1 MPTPQPSNHHWP
13 ARFKTS
19 LLLMA
24 LALLATH
31 GGSLAADEKT
41 DFFESKIRPV
51 LIENCYKCHSAAAQA
66 TGKLKG
72 GLLLDDRENI
82 RRGGES
88 GPAVVPGNEKKSLLL
103 SALRHEDFEMPPKG
117 KLPAG
122 VIADFAKWIKMGAP
136 DPRDGVTAVE
146 STIDLEKGRQFW
158 SFQPVQ
164 EPTLP
169 ENIDPAWSQTGIDR
183 LVAATMTAKGLK
195 PVDLATAEVLVR
207 RLYLDLLGLPPSP
220 QQLDQ
225 WVTRLQEK
233 KQRDTAL
240 ENLVDSLLDSPQ
252 FGERW
257 GRHWLDV
264 ARYAESNGNSRNATF
279 PHAWRYRDY
288 VIDAFNADTPYDQFI
303 QQQIAG
309 DLLPHNGAE
318 QRNANLVATGF
329 LALASKPVIRG
340 RQGKFIPDIV
350 ADQIEVTT
358 RSVLGMT
365 VSCARCHDHKFDP
378 IPTTDYYGLA
388 GIFAS
393 STTLYGGG
401 GNSMGGAPST
411 GLHALLSDNPAANK
425 KYELWQAELAK
436 VTKRQK
442 EVTNEIKKMRVRPK
456 KGEKAKPKPITS
468 EQKDRLKELN
478 AEKKQ
483 LAGAIKKLR
492 ANPVAVPQAAM
503 GIREGSG
510 INEVPIYVRG
520 VSPKG
525 DAITRRLLTVLSDS
539 ESTGFH
545 DQQSGRLELARWL
558 TSSENPLAS
567 RVMVNRIW
575 QHLFGTGIVRTP
587 DNFGVNGVRPT
598 HPELLDYLAN
608 AFVKDGWSIKRM
620 IRRLVLTR
628 SYQLSDAHHQ
638 ANYQLDPDNFYLWR
652 HSRKRLE
659 AEVIRDTILL
669 ASGSLEKERP
679 TGSVVTVHGG
689 KLIQD
694 SLTPDKI
701 HKPSNHRSVY
711 LPVLRNGLPEVLEI
725 FDVADPSLV
734 VGRRNVTIVPAQ
746 DLYLMNNP
754 FVLQK
759 SEEFAQRLLQESDD
773 EKGRIDLAYRIA
785 LSRPSTKTEQLKV
798 ANFLA
803 EVVTS
808 LPENKTDQER
818 QLTAW
823 TSFCQALFV
832 SSEFRYLP

>member
-1 MPTPQPSNHHWP
+1 MLPSQLPSYHRQI
-13 ARFKTS
+13 ALKTCTFAI
-19 LLLMA
+19 L
-24 LALLATH
+24 LALLS
-31 GGSLAADEKT
+31 GSLKADEKT
-41 DFFESKIRPV
+41 DFFEAKIRPV
-51 LIENCYKCHSAAAQA
+51 LIESCYKCHSAAAQA
-66 TGKLKG
+66 NGKLKG
-72 GLLLDDRENI
+72 GLLLDNRESI
-82 RRGGES
+82 RRGGET
-88 GPAVVPGNEKKSLLL
+88 GPAIVPGNTKNSLLL
-103 SALRHEDFEMPPKG
+103 SALRHEDFEMPPNG
-117 KLPAG
+117 KLPDG
-122 VIADFAKWIKMGAP
+122 VIADFAKWIQMGAP

-146 STIDLEKGRQFW
+146 SNIDLEKGRQFW

-164 EPTLP
+164 KPTLP

-207 RLYLDLLGLPPSP
+207 RLYLDLIGLPPSP
-220 QQLDQ
+220 QQLEQ
-225 WVTRLQEK
+225 WAERLEAK
-233 KQRDTAL
+233 NQRQTAL
-240 ENLVDSLLDSPQ
+240 ESLVDSLLESPQ

-288 VIDAFNADTPYDQFI
+288 VIDAFNADTPFDQFI
-303 QQQIAG
+303 TQQIAG
-309 DLLPHNGAE
+309 DLLPHKTTE
-318 QRNANLVATGF
+318 QRNANLIATGF

-340 RQGKFIPDIV
+340 RGGKFIPDIV

-388 GIFAS
+388 GVFAS
-393 STTLYGGG
+393 SQTLYGGG
-401 GNSMGGAPST
+401 GNSMGGAPAS
-411 GLHALLSDNPAANK
+411 GLHALISDDLAKNK
-425 KYELWQAELAK
+425 RYAQWQSELAK

-442 EVTNEIKKMRVRPK
+442 EVTNEIKRMRTRPK
-456 KGEKAKPKPITS
+456 KGEKPKSLTA
-468 EQKDRLKELN
+468 EQKDRLKELTL
-478 AEKKQ
+478 EKKQ
-483 LAGAIKKLR
+483 LAGELKKLR
-492 ANPVAVPQAAM
+492 AKPVAAPQAAM

-510 INEVPIYVRG
+510 INEVPVYVRG

-525 DAITRRLLTVLSDS
+525 DAVTRRLLTVLSDS
-539 ESTGFH
+539 ESPGFN
-545 DQQSGRLELARWL
+545 DQQSGRLELAQWL
-558 TSSENPLAS
+558 TSSENPLTA
-567 RVMVNRIW
+567 RVMTNRVW
-575 QHLFGTGIVRTP
+575 QHLFGIGIVRTP
-587 DNFGVNGVRPT
+587 DNFGVNGARPSN
-598 HPELLDYLAN
+598 PELLDYLAGV
-608 AFVKDGWSIKRM
+608 FVEDGWSVKKL

-628 SYQLSDAHHQ
+628 SYQLSTAYQ
-638 ANYQLDPDNFYLWR
+638 EANYKLDPDNIYVWR
-652 HSRKRLE
+652 HARKRLE

-669 ASGSLEKERP
+669 ASGTLTEKRP
-679 TGSVVTVHGG
+679 AGSVVTVHGG

-711 LPVLRNGLPEVLEI
+711 LPILRNGLPEVLEI

-785 LSRPSTKTEQLKV
+785 LSRRSTEAEQLK
-798 ANFLA
+798 AELLLA

-808 LPENKTDQER
+808 LPESKTEEER

-823 TSFCQALFV
+823 TGFCQALFV

>member
-1 MPTPQPSNHHWP
+1 MPTIS
-13 ARFKTS
+13 S
-19 LLLMA
+19 LNRRLQRLASTTALLVM
-24 LALLATH
+24 LALLASSAGQTV
-31 GGSLAADEKT
+31 ADEGT
-41 DFFESKIRPV
+41 EFFEAKIRPV
-51 LIENCYKCHSAAAQA
+51 LIENCYKCHSMAAQSN
-66 TGKLKG
+66 GKLKG
-72 GLLLDDRENI
+72 GLLLDDRESI

-88 GPAVVPGNEKKSLLL
+88 GPAVVPGSEKKSLLL
-103 SALRHEDFEMPPKG
+103 SAIRHDDFEMPPKG
-117 KLPAG
+117 KLPGG

-146 STIDLEKGRQFW
+146 SNIDLEKGRQFW

-164 EPTLP
+164 KPAP
-169 ENIDPAWSQTGIDR
+169 PAVADPAWSKTGIDR
-183 LVAATMTAKGLK
+183 LVAAALKAKGLQ
-195 PVDLATAEVLVR
+195 PVDLATSEVLVR
-207 RLYLDLLGLPPSP
+207 RLYLDLIGLPPSP
-220 QQLDQ
+220 QQQAHWLEQ
-225 WVTRLQEK
+225 LETSGKRGAV
-233 KQRDTAL
+233 L

-288 VIDAFNADTPYDQFI
+288 VIDAFNADTPYDQFVI
-303 QQQIAG
+303 QQIAG
-309 DLLPHNGAE
+309 DLLPHNSAE

-393 STTLYGGG
+393 SQTLYGGG
-401 GNSMGGAPST
+401 GNSMGGAPAT
-411 GLHALLSDNPAANK
+411 GLHVLVSDDPVQNK
-425 KYELWQAELAK
+425 EYEQWNAELAK
-436 VTKRQK
+436 VNKRQK
-442 EVTNEIKKMRVRPK
+442 EVTNQIKKVRTGPK
-456 KGEKAKPKPITS
+456 KGEKPAPLTS
-468 EQKDRLKELN
+468 EQKARLKELN
-478 AEKKQ
+478 LEKKQ
-483 LAGAIKKLR
+483 LIGAVRKLR
-492 ANPVAVPQAAM
+492 ANPVAAPQAAM

-510 INEVPIYVRG
+510 ITEVPIYVRG
-520 VSPKG
+520 VAPKG
-525 DAITRRLLTVLSDS
+525 DAISRRLLTALSDS
-539 ESTGFH
+539 ESAGFN
-545 DQQSGRLELARWL
+545 DQQSGRLELAQWL
-558 TSSENPLAS
+558 TSSENPLTS
-567 RVMVNRIW
+567 RVMANRIW
-575 QHLFGTGIVRTP
+575 QHLFGLGIVRTP
-587 DNFGVNGVRPT
+587 DNFGINGAQPSN
-598 HPELLDYLAN
+598 PELLDYLASV
-608 AFVKDGWSIKRM
+608 FVEDGWSVKRM

-638 ANYQLDPDNFYLWR
+638 ANYKLDPDNFYLWR
-652 HSRKRLE
+652 HSRTRLE

-669 ASGSLEKERP
+669 ASGSLELDRP
-679 TGSVVTVHGG
+679 VGSVVTVHGG

-694 SLTPDKI
+694 GLTPDKI

-725 FDVADPSLV
+725 FDFADPSLV

-754 FVLQK
+754 FVLKK
-759 SEEFAQRLLQESDD
+759 SQEFAQRLLQESDD
-773 EKGRIDLAYRIA
+773 DKGRIDLAYRIT
-785 LSRPSTKTEQLKV
+785 LSRPSTKSELTR
-798 ANFLA
+798 AARFLQ
-803 EVVTS
+803 EIVDS
-808 LPENKTDQER
+808 LPADETDKNR

>member
-1 MPTPQPSNHHWP
+1 MLPSQLPSYHRQI
-13 ARFKTS
+13 ALKTCTFAI
-19 LLLMA
+19 L
-24 LALLATH
+24 LALLS
-31 GGSLAADEKT
+31 GSLKADEKT
-41 DFFESKIRPV
+41 DFFEAKIRPV
-51 LIENCYKCHSAAAQA
+51 LIESCYKCHSAAAQA
-66 TGKLKG
+66 NGKLKG
-72 GLLLDDRENI
+72 GLLLDNRESI
-82 RRGGES
+82 RRGGET
-88 GPAVVPGNEKKSLLL
+88 GPAIVPGNTKNSLLL
-103 SALRHEDFEMPPKG
+103 SALRHEDFEMPPNG
-117 KLPAG
+117 KLPDG
-122 VIADFAKWIKMGAP
+122 VIADFAKWIQMGAP

-146 STIDLEKGRQFW
+146 SNIDLEKGRQFW
-158 SFQPVQ
+158 SFQPV
-164 EPTLP
+164 EKPTLP

-207 RLYLDLLGLPPSP
+207 RLYLDLIGLPPSP
-220 QQLDQ
+220 QQLEQ
-225 WVTRLQEK
+225 WVERLEAK
-233 KQRDTAL
+233 NQRQTAL
-240 ENLVDSLLDSPQ
+240 ESLVDSLLESPQ

-288 VIDAFNADTPYDQFI
+288 VIDAFNADTPFDQFI
-303 QQQIAG
+303 TQQIAG
-309 DLLPHNGAE
+309 DLLPHKTTE
-318 QRNANLVATGF
+318 QRNANLIATGF

-340 RQGKFIPDIV
+340 RGGKFIPDIV

-388 GIFAS
+388 GVFAS
-393 STTLYGGG
+393 SQTLYGGG
-401 GNSMGGAPST
+401 GNSMGGAPAS
-411 GLHALLSDNPAANK
+411 GLHALISDDLAKNK
-425 KYELWQAELAK
+425 RYAQWQSELAK

-442 EVTNEIKKMRVRPK
+442 EVTNEIKRMRTRPK
-456 KGEKAKPKPITS
+456 KGEKPKSLTA

-478 AEKKQ
+478 LEKKQ
-483 LAGAIKKLR
+483 LAGELKKLR
-492 ANPVAVPQAAM
+492 AKPVAAPQAAM

-510 INEVPIYVRG
+510 INEVPVYVRG

-525 DAITRRLLTVLSDS
+525 DAVTRRLLTVLSDS
-539 ESTGFH
+539 ESPGFN
-545 DQQSGRLELARWL
+545 DQQSGRLELAQWL
-558 TSSENPLAS
+558 TSSENPLTA
-567 RVMVNRIW
+567 RVMTNRVW
-575 QHLFGTGIVRTP
+575 QHLFGIGIVRTP
-587 DNFGVNGVRPT
+587 DNFGVNGARPSN
-598 HPELLDYLAN
+598 PELLDYLAGV
-608 AFVKDGWSIKRM
+608 FVEDGWSVKKL

-628 SYQLSDAHHQ
+628 SYQLSTAYQ
-638 ANYQLDPDNFYLWR
+638 EANYKLDPDNIYVWR
-652 HSRKRLE
+652 HARKRLE

-669 ASGSLEKERP
+669 ASGTLTEKRP
-679 TGSVVTVHGG
+679 AGSVVTVHGG

-711 LPVLRNGLPEVLEI
+711 LPILRNGLPDVLEI

-785 LSRPSTKTEQLKV
+785 LSRRSTEAEQLK
-798 ANFLA
+798 AERFLA

-808 LPENKTDQER
+808 LPESKTEEER
-818 QLTAW
+818 QMTAW

>member
-1 MPTPQPSNHHWP
+1 M
-13 ARFKTS
+13 
-19 LLLMA
+19 LMVVFSGP
-24 LALLATH
+24 LC
-31 GGSLAADEKT
+31 GDEKT
-41 DFFESKIRPV
+41 DFFEAKIRPV
-51 LIENCYKCHSAAAQA
+51 LVESCYKCHSAAAQA
-66 TGKLKG
+66 NGKLKG
-72 GLLLDDRENI
+72 GLLLDNRESI

-88 GPAVVPGNEKKSLLL
+88 GPAVVPGNIKKSLLL

-117 KLPAG
+117 KLPDG
-122 VIADFAKWIKMGAP
+122 VIANFAKWIQMGAP
-136 DPRDGVTAVE
+136 DPRDGATAVE
-146 STIDLEKGRQFW
+146 SKIDLEKGRQFW

-164 EPTLP
+164 KPTLP

-207 RLYLDLLGLPPSP
+207 RLYLDLIGLPPSP
-220 QQLDQ
+220 QELEQ
-225 WVTRLQEK
+225 WVERLEANN
-233 KQRDTAL
+233 QRQTAL
-240 ENLVDSLLDSPQ
+240 ESLVDSLLESPQ

-288 VIDAFNADTPYDQFI
+288 VIDALNADTPFDQFI
-303 QQQIAG
+303 RQQIAG
-309 DLLPHNGAE
+309 DLLPHKTTE

-340 RQGKFIPDIV
+340 RAGQFIPDIV

-393 STTLYGGG
+393 SQTLYGGG
-401 GNSMGGAPST
+401 GNSMGGAPAT
-411 GLHALLSDNPAANK
+411 GLHALISDDPAKNK
-425 KYELWQAELAK
+425 QYEQWQADLAK
-436 VTKRQK
+436 ATKRQK
-442 EVTNEIKKMRVRPK
+442 EVATEIKRMRPRPK
-456 KGEKAKPKPITS
+456 KGEKSKPLS
-468 EQKDRLKELN
+468 AEQKDRLKELN
-478 AEKKQ
+478 LEKKEI
-483 LAGAIKKLR
+483 ATKIKKLR
-492 ANPVAVPQAAM
+492 AKPVAAPQAAM
-503 GIREGSG
+503 GIREASK
-510 INEVPIYVRG
+510 INEVPVYIRG

-525 DAITRRLLTVLSDS
+525 DAITRRLLTVLSES

-545 DQQSGRLELARWL
+545 DQQSGRLELAQWL
-558 TSSENPLAS
+558 TSSDNPLTA
-567 RVMVNRIW
+567 RVMANRVW
-575 QHLFGTGIVRTP
+575 QHLFGLGIVRTP
-587 DNFGVNGVRPT
+587 DNFGVNGARPSN
-598 HPELLDYLAN
+598 PELLDYLASV
-608 AFVKDGWSIKRM
+608 FVEDGWSVKKL

-628 SYQLSDAHHQ
+628 SYQLSTAYQ
-638 ANYQLDPDNFYLWR
+638 EANYKVDPDNIYVWR
-652 HSRKRLE
+652 HARKRLE
-659 AEVIRDTILL
+659 AEAIRDTILF
-669 ASGSLEKERP
+669 ASGTLEEIRP
-679 TGSVVTVHGG
+679 VGSVVTVHGG

-711 LPVLRNGLPEVLEI
+711 LPILRNGLPESLEI

-754 FVLQK
+754 FVLKK

-773 EKGRIDLAYRIA
+773 EKGRVDLAYRIA
-785 LSRPSTKTEQLKV
+785 LSRTSTETEQLK
-798 ANFLA
+798 AKRFLA
-803 EVVTS
+803 EVLTS
-808 LPENKTDQER
+808 LPESKTEQER
-818 QLTAW
+818 LLTAW

>member
-1 MPTPQPSNHHWP
+1 MLPSQLPSYHRQI
-13 ARFKTS
+13 ALKTCTFAI
-19 LLLMA
+19 L
-24 LALLATH
+24 LALLS
-31 GGSLAADEKT
+31 GSLKADEKT
-41 DFFESKIRPV
+41 DFFEAKIRPV
-51 LIENCYKCHSAAAQA
+51 LIESCYKCHSAAAQA
-66 TGKLKG
+66 NGKLKG
-72 GLLLDDRENI
+72 GLLLDNRESI
-82 RRGGES
+82 RRGGET
-88 GPAVVPGNEKKSLLL
+88 GPAIVPGNTKNSLLL
-103 SALRHEDFEMPPKG
+103 SALRHEDFEMPPNG
-117 KLPAG
+117 KLPDG
-122 VIADFAKWIKMGAP
+122 VIADFAKWIQMGAP

-146 STIDLEKGRQFW
+146 SNIDLEKGRQFW

-164 EPTLP
+164 KPTLP

-207 RLYLDLLGLPPSP
+207 RLYLDLIGLPPSP
-220 QQLDQ
+220 QQLEQ
-225 WVTRLQEK
+225 WAERLEAK
-233 KQRDTAL
+233 NQRQTAL
-240 ENLVDSLLDSPQ
+240 ESLVDSLLESPQ

-288 VIDAFNADTPYDQFI
+288 VIDAFNADTPFDQFI
-303 QQQIAG
+303 TQQIAG
-309 DLLPHNGAE
+309 DLLPHKTTE
-318 QRNANLVATGF
+318 QRNANLIATGF

-340 RQGKFIPDIV
+340 RGGKFIPDIV

-388 GIFAS
+388 GVFAS
-393 STTLYGGG
+393 SQTLYGGG
-401 GNSMGGAPST
+401 GNSMGGAPAS
-411 GLHALLSDNPAANK
+411 GLHALISDDLAKNK
-425 KYELWQAELAK
+425 RYAQWQSELAK

-442 EVTNEIKKMRVRPK
+442 EVTNEIKRMRTRPK
-456 KGEKAKPKPITS
+456 KGEKPKSLTA

-478 AEKKQ
+478 LEKKQ
-483 LAGAIKKLR
+483 LAGELKKLR
-492 ANPVAVPQAAM
+492 AKPVAAPQAAM

-510 INEVPIYVRG
+510 INEVPVYVRG

-525 DAITRRLLTVLSDS
+525 DAVTRRLLTVLSDS
-539 ESTGFH
+539 ESPGFN
-545 DQQSGRLELARWL
+545 DQQSGRLELAQWL
-558 TSSENPLAS
+558 TSSENPLTA
-567 RVMVNRIW
+567 RVMTNRVW
-575 QHLFGTGIVRTP
+575 QHLFGIGIVRTP
-587 DNFGVNGVRPT
+587 DNFGVNGARPSN
-598 HPELLDYLAN
+598 PELLDYLAGV
-608 AFVKDGWSIKRM
+608 FVEDGWSVKKL

-628 SYQLSDAHHQ
+628 SYQLSTAYQ
-638 ANYQLDPDNFYLWR
+638 EANYKLDPDNIYVWR
-652 HSRKRLE
+652 HARKRLE

-669 ASGSLEKERP
+669 ASGTLTEKRP
-679 TGSVVTVHGG
+679 AGSVVTVHGG

-711 LPVLRNGLPEVLEI
+711 LPILRNGLPEVLEI

-785 LSRPSTKTEQLKV
+785 LSRRSTEAEQLK
-798 ANFLA
+798 AERFLA

-808 LPENKTDQER
+808 LPESKTEEER
-818 QLTAW
+818 QMTAW